1 MRSGGGHTAVNL
13 FEILFGVGLTYF
25 GVRKWGSRH
34 VPARSRRSLARPDS
48 PARVERLNPAS
59 ALMLGVLKQPWT
71 LTAAAAIVIVQ
82 DHTALPAVVIAFLG
96 FTAISTA
103 TVGGLFVYYSRQP
116 GEAQARLE
124 TLETV
129 SCRRAP
135 PFSPLSHFWLGCI
148 SSSMVHSAL
157 LGSEFEIKVRVAH
170 VIRRS
175 VPVLTAARQLRLPRL
190 TRLYGGRPLAFALCA
205 DLCRQMEVIALA
217 AVAFTSAHGLPS
229 LSSLGRAL

>member
-1 MRSGGGHTAVNL
+1 MSLVVAILALGLLASLSPSTLIVFILLLATTRARQNAAAFLVGWTISLVLVFGVSYYFGGNHGVRSGGGHTAVNL

-34 VPARSRRSLARPDS
+34 VPRESDGASRGLT
-48 PARVERLNPAS
+48 ARVERLNPAS

-124 TLETV
+124 TLRNRLV
-129 SCRRAP
+129 QAGP
-135 PFSPLSHFWLGCI
+135 
-148 SSSMVHSAL
+148 AL
-157 LGSEFEIKVRVAH
+157 F
-170 VIRRS
+170 
-175 VPVLTAARQLRLPRL
+175 
-190 TRLYGGRPLAFALCA
+190 
-205 DLCRQMEVIALA
+205 A
-217 AVAFTSAHGLPS
+217 AVSFLVGVYLVVDGALS
-229 LSSLGRAL
+229 LAGI